1 MKRIGKILVPTDLSE
16 NSRRALLYG
25 CGLAE
30 EEKTSLIILHVAND
44 LDPWQLHSD
53 DLALSGFNHK
63 IWPVDRLL
71 AEAGLDLTRFLERSM
86 QTLKRIP
93 TATKRVALGPVAQQ
107 IAAVADE
114 ENVDLIIMSPRRS
127 ARLTTSAQ
135 RRHHGPRYP
144 LKSLPGIIRNRA
156 AANKVLARQICAL
169 VFRLAPPNNGADLR
183 PRTLNLGSAEKS
195 QRESIPLTTSMQC
208 STWDHLL
215 RVNSS
220 PASFVPSCLISWLQQ
235 PNGHNKKGSPPGS
248 LFFLTANAG

>member
-1 MKRIGKILVPTDLSE
+1 MKHIGKILVPTDLSE

-30 EEKTSLIILHVAND
+30 EEKTSVIILHVAND

-93 TATKRVALGPVAQQ
+93 TATKRVVLGPVAQQ

-114 ENVDLIIMSPRRS
+114 ENVDLIIMSPRRQRGLRHLLNGGITDRVTRLSPCPVLSVTEPLPTKSWRGKS
-127 ARLTTSAQ
+127 ARWYSGWC
-135 RRHHGPRYP
+135 RRTMGPI
-144 LKSLPGIIRNRA
+144 LGH
-156 AANKVLARQICAL
+156 AR
-169 VFRLAPPNNGADLR
+169 
-183 PRTLNLGSAEKS
+183 
-195 QRESIPLTTSMQC
+195 
-208 STWDHLL
+208 
-215 RVNSS
+215 
-220 PASFVPSCLISWLQQ
+220 
-235 PNGHNKKGSPPGS
+235 
-248 LFFLTANAG
+248 